1 MHPAL
6 VFNENFNR
14 HNGTTVMDEVQIII
28 LLLSDTVQRCNS
40 TPPLY
45 ITCHWVQVMMNLQKA
60 CKYAV
65 LIVAQ
70 NLCTVAQLRPVDFEG
85 PSSAAENGFI

>member
-1 MHPAL
+1 
-6 VFNENFNR
+6 
-14 HNGTTVMDEVQIII
+14 MDEVQIII
-28 LLLSDTVQRCNS
+28 LLLSGTVQQCNS

-45 ITCHWVQVMMNLQKA
+45 ITCHWVQMIMNLQKA

-70 NLCTVAQLRPVDFEG
+70 NLCTVTQLRPVDFKG
-85 PSSAAENGFI
+85 PSSVAENGLI

>member
-14 HNGTTVMDEVQIII
+14 HNGMTVMDEVQII
-28 LLLSDTVQRCNS
+28 LSDMVQRCNS

-45 ITCHWVQVMMNLQKA
+45 ITCHWVQVIMNLQKA
-60 CKYAV
+60 CKYTV

-85 PSSAAENGFI
+85 PSSAAENGLI